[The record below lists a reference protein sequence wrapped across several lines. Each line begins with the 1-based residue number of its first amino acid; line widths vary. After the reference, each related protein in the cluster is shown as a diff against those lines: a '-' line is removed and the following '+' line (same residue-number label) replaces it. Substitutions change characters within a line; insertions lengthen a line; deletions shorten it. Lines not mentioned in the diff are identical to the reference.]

1 MLAFP
6 VPSVT
11 LYPIADADAAELL
24 RFETE
29 NRAFFERSIAGF
41 GDDFYNLRTVVQVI
55 ADLTEA
61 WQNDEAYYYLIRN
74 AAGELVGRVSLFGVR
89 RGPAQTA
96 EIGYR
101 VAERHSGKGYA
112 QAAVAQ
118 AVRDAFE
125 VYGLHRLE
133 AATSPKNVASQ
144 IVLLK
149 NGFEFWG
156 RARRSYRLNGVWEDT
171 VMFER
176 HAGGV

>member
-1 MLAFP
+1 M
-6 VPSVT
+6 PSVT
-11 LYPIADADAAELL
+11 LHPIAEADAAELL

-29 NRAFFERSIAGF
+29 NRTFFERSIAGF
-41 GDDFYNLRTVVQVI
+41 SDSYYNLKTVEQVI
-55 ADLTEA
+55 AECTES
-61 WQNDEAYYYLIRN
+61 WRNDEAYYYLVRD
-74 AAGELVGRVSLFGVR
+74 AAGELVGRVSLFGVQ

-112 QAAVAQ
+112 QAAVGL
-118 AVRDAFE
+118 VLKDAFGPC
-125 VYGLHRLE
+125 GLHRLE

-144 IVLLK
+144 VVLLK

-176 HAGGV
+176 HAE

>member
-1 MLAFP
+1 MSSL
-6 VPSVT
+6 T
-11 LYPIADADAAELL
+11 LYPIAEAEAAELL

-29 NRAFFERSIAGF
+29 NRAYFERSIAGF
-41 GDDFYNLRTVVQVI
+41 GDDYYRLETLKQVI
-55 ADLTEA
+55 AERTED
-61 WQNDEAYYYLIRN
+61 WSSGKAYYYLIRD

-89 RGPAQTA
+89 RGPAQRA

-101 VAERHSGKGYA
+101 VAERHGGKGYA
-112 QAAVAQ
+112 TAAVGQ
-118 AVRDAFE
+118 VVKDAFE

-171 VMFER
+171 VMFEC
-176 HAGGV
+176 HADGF